1 MSSECHCVLRHD
13 VDVQSVHGMLR
24 QHAIIY
30 SPPYDIQSLMAPFL
44 APTGRRAHVII
55 HHSSRNVSVV
65 ETDIRYHVLQT
76 AVNAFQNHRLR
87 MPSEQVYPMMIRQDM
102 SEPLRPERRQASVD
116 TGKTCSICMET
127 IMRRDVRC
135 LPCAHVF
142 HRACIRRWFQQSTMC
157 PVCRMDST

>member
-1 MSSECHCVLRHD
+1 MSSEFHCVLRND
-13 VDVQSVHGMLR
+13 VDVQAVHGMLR

-44 APTGRRAHVII
+44 APSGRRAHVII

-65 ETDIRYHVLQT
+65 DTDIRYHVLQT
-76 AVNAFQNHRLR
+76 AVHAFQNHRLH
-87 MPSEQVYPMMIRQDM
+87 MPSEQVRPMLRQDL
-102 SEPLRPERRQASVD
+102 SEPSRPSRREASVD
-116 TGKTCSICMET
+116 TGKTCSVCMEK
-127 IMRRDVRC
+127 IMRPDVHC

-142 HRACIRRWFQQSTMC
+142 HRACIRRWFQQSTSC